1 MPHSP
6 LNRIGSANLK
16 RSLILLIIFFI
27 GCAYADDTNQETIA
41 IGLIVPQSS
50 DLVSLADGMRNGA
63 NLAVDQVN
71 AEGGLEVDG
80 KRYRLVL
87 LVADDHNI
95 PDQAVEAARRLIF
108 QDNVKAIVGPP
119 TSRTAMAVAGVA
131 ENARVPMISPTA
143 THPDLTQSREFVF
156 RVSFNDNFQGEVMA
170 EFARQTLQ
178 GQRAAVLYDT
188 TNAYNR
194 GIAEIFRASFE
205 ARGGQVVA
213 FESYL
218 VGEENFRPHLDRI
231 QAAQP
236 DLLFLPNFAADVIL
250 QAPQAREMGITAVI
264 LGSDSWEWQRLAPI
278 PALDGAYFS
287 NHYNPNQ
294 NNPASRPFVEVY
306 QRRHNQPP
314 TGGAALTYDAFQ
326 LLFTA
331 MQNQRATDSEAI
343 QQGLNGISEFNGVTG
358 AIRYV
363 DGRRDP
369 LRSAVIL
376 QFLDGQVRFFEL
388 VDP

>member
-1 MPHSP
+1 
-6 LNRIGSANLK
+6 
-16 RSLILLIIFFI
+16 
-27 GCAYADDTNQETIA
+27 
-41 IGLIVPQSS
+41 
-50 DLVSLADGMRNGA
+50 
-63 NLAVDQVN
+63 
-71 AEGGLEVDG
+71 
-80 KRYRLVL
+80 
-87 LVADDHNI
+87 
-95 PDQAVEAARRLIF
+95 
-108 QDNVKAIVGPP
+108 
-119 TSRTAMAVAGVA
+119 
-131 ENARVPMISPTA
+131 
-143 THPDLTQSREFVF
+143 
-156 RVSFNDNFQGEVMA
+156 
-170 EFARQTLQ
+170 
-178 GQRAAVLYDT
+178 VLYDT

-205 ARGGQVVA
+205 ARGGHVVA

-250 QAPQAREMGITAVI
+250 QAQQVREMGITAVI

-278 PALDGAYFS
+278 TALDGAYFS

-294 NNPASRPFVEVY
+294 DNPASWPFVEVY
-306 QRRHNQPP
+306 QQRHNQPP

-331 MQNQRATDSEAI
+331 MQNQGATDSEAI